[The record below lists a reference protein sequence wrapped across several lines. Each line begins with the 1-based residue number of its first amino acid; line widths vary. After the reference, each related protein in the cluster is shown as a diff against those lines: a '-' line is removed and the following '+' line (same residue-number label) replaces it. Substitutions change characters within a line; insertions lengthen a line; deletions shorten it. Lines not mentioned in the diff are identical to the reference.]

1 MPPNRS
7 PFPPSRQCVLHPV
20 KKKQKQEP
28 SRFLPCPVCH
38 RSFPSYSIHD
48 HVNVCLDS
56 PATGRTQSSPCTTS
70 SLTPCNSESAHL
82 NSESC
87 DKNFSSTVD
96 VEKDAN
102 LDDRLENP
110 PAEQDCI
117 NSLLACS
124 SPREG
129 PLIEN
134 SSEIHLVD
142 SSLHEIADEGDG
154 DARIPDDEALRDV
167 QNTEDCRQTNYV
179 VTASDFV
186 EGPKETEILVPE
198 LPQGE
203 ELERE
208 AQYTMAS
215 PEEYLSDKPGHVLQI
230 FQVQRQ
236 SQAKLSMLCKFPMSA
251 ALERKPT
258 ATVLQPGMVLL
269 RSWLSMD
276 IQQRLV
282 NESQSAVHLF
292 KRPTTASGGKY
303 HLWQMAFGCQWDS
316 KTRRY
321 APQTRGQRF
330 PAWMY
335 DLGRELA
342 VNATDHTHVYPPGS
356 SFAPDV
362 ALVNFYPVKD
372 EELGVVGLGGHQDL
386 DDYCDMPVVS
396 VSVGDSMTF
405 FYRRVP
411 PQSRRKS
418 GVQIVVDESAAK
430 TCKDGDTAYNSEKRI
445 ILESGDVLV
454 FGGESRLVY
463 HGTRAVQPG
472 TRPPG
477 LHMVPGRL
485 NFTFRQSNAP
495 RL

>member
-1 MPPNRS
+1 MPPNQS
-7 PFPPSRQCVLHPV
+7 PARQSVLRPL
-20 KKKQKQEP
+20 KKKAKQE
-28 SRFLPCPVCH
+28 SGRFVPCPVCH
-38 RSFPSYSIHD
+38 RSFPSYFIHD
-48 HVNVCLDS
+48 HVNICLDS
-56 PATGRTQSSPCTTS
+56 PATGHTQSSFRSTTAS
-70 SLTPCNSESAHL
+70 QLSPSQRLHL
-82 NSESC
+82 NSEGYDQVRS
-87 DKNFSSTVD
+87 NTVD
-96 VEKDAN
+96 VEKEAN
-102 LDDRLENP
+102 LDDRLKSP
-110 PAEQDCI
+110 PFEQDCPDP
-117 NSLLACS
+117 LLACS
-124 SPREG
+124 SSVTAVIPSG
-129 PLIEN
+129 PVGEN
-134 SSEIHLVD
+134 SEIHVA
-142 SSLHEIADEGDG
+142 SSSSCE
-154 DARIPDDEALRDV
+154 
-167 QNTEDCRQTNYV
+167 C
-179 VTASDFV
+179 V
-186 EGPKETEILVPE
+186 EM
-198 LPQGE
+198 
-203 ELERE
+203 ERE
-208 AQYTMAS
+208 AQVAMAS
-215 PEEYLSDKPGHVLQI
+215 PGEDVSGKPGHGLQI

-282 NESQSAVHLF
+282 NESQSAAHWF
-292 KRPTTASGGKY
+292 KRPTTAGGGKY

-316 KTRRY
+316 TTRRY

-335 DLGRELA
+335 DLGNELA
-342 VNATDHTHVYPPGS
+342 STASDHTHVYPPGS
-356 SFAPDV
+356 NFAPDV

-418 GVQIVVDESAAK
+418 GIQIVVDESAAK
-430 TCKDGDTAYNSEKRI
+430 TCKDGDTAHNSEKKI

-463 HGTRAVQPG
+463 HGTRCVQPG

-485 NFTFRQSNAP
+485 NFTFRQCNAP
-495 RL
+495 RSGGADGNMTSTSHPVNYPTS